1 MSMNYGKKEI
11 YSLLEAKGIAF
22 EKLEHEA
29 VYTME
34 DMDKAGITAK
44 GTVCKNLFLRDA
56 KGKNHFLV
64 TVPEE
69 KQVDLKLLAEIIGS
83 TKLSFAS
90 ADRLAKYLCVEQGCV
105 SPFGAVDKVQD
116 KEAQRPGNCS
126 KSAKKRPNGVKKQL
140 VSSFLG
146 LMRSLRGGSDLPLP
160 LSLVV
165 KGISSY
171 ALASE
176 PQMCLHT
183 KSAACGAPLRT
194 PARFAWRNSSL
205 LRGGNN
211 CALPFARAVCS
222 SYTVPV

>member
-1 MSMNYGKKEI
+1 MSVIYGKQEI
-11 YSLLEAKGIAF
+11 YNLLETKGIAF

-69 KQVDLKLLAEIIGS
+69 KRVDLKILAEKIGS

-105 SPFGAVDKVQD
+105 SPFGVLNDKSMSVTVVFDQD
-116 KEAQRPGNCS
+116 LQFNDAIGVH
-126 KSAKKRPNGVKKQL
+126 PNDNTASVWL
-140 VSSFLG
+140 DF
-146 LMRSLRGGSDLPLP
+146 RSLCQVIEEHGNDIM
-160 LSLVV
+160 LV
-165 KGISSY
+165 K
-171 ALASE
+171 
-176 PQMCLHT
+176 
-183 KSAACGAPLRT
+183 
-194 PARFAWRNSSL
+194 FD
-205 LRGGNN
+205 
-211 CALPFARAVCS
+211 
-222 SYTVPV
+222 

>member
-69 KQVDLKLLAEIIGS
+69 KRVDLKLLAEKIGS

-105 SPFGAVDKVQD
+105 SPFGVLNDESRSVTVVLDQD
-116 KEAQRPGNCS
+116 LQFNDTIGVH
-126 KSAKKRPNGVKKQL
+126 PNDNTASVWLDFK
-140 VSSFLG
+140 
-146 LMRSLRGGSDLPLP
+146 SLRQVIEEHGNKIM
-160 LSLVV
+160 LV
-165 KGISSY
+165 K
-171 ALASE
+171 
-176 PQMCLHT
+176 
-183 KSAACGAPLRT
+183 
-194 PARFAWRNSSL
+194 FN
-205 LRGGNN
+205 
-211 CALPFARAVCS
+211 
-222 SYTVPV
+222 